1 MQHDRPTFGF
11 TLNDRGTGCEMHL
24 LDEGLGDKMGG
35 SRELMKGGKGGGVSS
50 AYPLDHACSQY
61 PPTPPNSS
69 LTLFVFL
76 FFFQMQVTV
85 KNVLVQYLHRSGAG
99 TGR

>member
-1 MQHDRPTFGF
+1 MQHDLQTFLF
-11 TLNDRGTGCEMHL
+11 VLNDRGTGCEMHL
-24 LDEGLGDKMGG
+24 LVEGLGDKMTGQLG
-35 SRELMKGGKGGGVSS
+35 DNEGRMGEFALCISTQPCLFSTS
-50 AYPLDHACSQY
+50 PQLLSD
-61 PPTPPNSS
+61 S
-69 LTLFVFL
+69 LQLFF